1 MTSFEPIA
9 PSPPTHHASV
19 SQRSLQ
25 HRPFSD
31 PNRLAPE
38 DAFLPHSPPRTR
50 REQRPTEVVH
60 GVSHGAT
67 QFSTSDDG
75 LVRRKRDKDRG
86 RSGSRRRKGE
96 WKRLLWVRHPGCTTA
111 NSHDQGKRLSKL
123 MLYRSG
129 QLHRPTDISLPSAA
143 QSASAA
149 LRFLAAGRRLY
160 GHCSAH
166 LLGCNICLLLRR
178 HQPGAHISGLRGWL
192 G

>member
-9 PSPPTHHASV
+9 PSPPTHHASL
-19 SQRSLQ
+19 SQRSLQQ

-38 DAFLPHSPPRTR
+38 DAFLAHSPPRTR
-50 REQRPTEVVH
+50 REQRLTEAVN

-96 WKRLLWVRHPGCTTA
+96 WKRLLWVRHPGCTNT
-111 NSHDQGKRLSKL
+111 NGH
-123 MLYRSG
+123 YRGEASFETNAVQTPTTTLTHQHFSPICSAIRVCSSTISG
-129 QLHRPTDISLPSAA
+129 RWSQTPQSLFSTSAPSRHSSAA
-143 QSASAA
+143 S
-149 LRFLAAGRRLY
+149 
-160 GHCSAH
+160 
-166 LLGCNICLLLRR
+166 
-178 HQPGAHISGLRGWL
+178 
-192 G
+192 